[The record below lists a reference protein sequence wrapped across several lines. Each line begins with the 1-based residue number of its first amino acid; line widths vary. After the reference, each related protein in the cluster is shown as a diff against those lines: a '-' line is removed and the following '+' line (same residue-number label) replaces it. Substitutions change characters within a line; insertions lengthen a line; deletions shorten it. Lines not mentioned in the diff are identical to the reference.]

1 MIDAALVARLIAS
14 QFPQW
19 ADLPVRPVEF
29 GGWDNRTFRL
39 GERMAVRLPSR
50 ANYVA
55 QVEKEQRWLPK
66 LAAALPLP
74 IPRPL
79 ARGRPAEDYPWPWSI
94 YEWLD
99 GQTAAHELI
108 PDKRRFAVDLA
119 GFLCALQ
126 RAAASGG
133 PAAGPHSFFRGGPLS
148 TYDAETRLAVAKLGA
163 LIDATAVLAVW
174 DAALAAVRTGAP
186 VWVHGDVA
194 PGNLLVVDGRL
205 SAVIDFGCSA
215 VGDPACD
222 LAIAWTFFKDADRE
236 AFRARLGLD
245 AGAWARGRGWTLW
258 KALIVWAALPG
269 ANPLEA
275 KASPRIIEE
284 LVAEHL
290 RAVLGQG
297 AMASANGMREIVPRR

>member
-1 MIDAALVARLIAS
+1 MNSDARPIIDAALVARLIAS

-19 ADLPVRPVEF
+19 ADLSVRPVEF
-29 GGWDNRTFRL
+29 GGWDNRTFHL
-39 GERMAVRLPSR
+39 GERMVARLPSR
-50 ANYVA
+50 AAYAA
-55 QVEKEQRWLPK
+55 QVEKEQRWLPQ
-66 LAAALPLP
+66 LAVSLPLP

-79 ARGRPAEDYPWPWSI
+79 ARGRPAQDYPWAWSI

-99 GQTAAHELI
+99 GQVASNEPI
-108 PDKRRFAVDLA
+108 PDKRRFAEDLA
-119 GFLCALQ
+119 DFLVALQ
-126 RAAASGG
+126 RVDASGG

-163 LIDATAVLAVW
+163 LIDAAAVLAVW
-174 DAALAAVRTGAP
+174 DAALAAVRIGAP

-194 PGNLLVVDGRL
+194 PGNLLVLDGRL

-222 LAIAWTFFKDADRE
+222 LAIAWTFFESADRE

-269 ANPLEA
+269 ANPLGAET
-275 KASPRIIEE
+275 SQRVVED
-284 LVAEHL
+284 LVAEHH
-290 RAVLGQG
+290 RA
-297 AMASANGMREIVPRR
+297 SP

>member
-1 MIDAALVARLIAS
+1 MSSDARPIIDQALVARLIAS

-29 GGWDNRTFRL
+29 GGWDNRTFHL
-39 GERMAVRLPSR
+39 GERMVARLPSR
-50 ANYVA
+50 ATYAA
-55 QVEKEQRWLPK
+55 QVEKEQCWLPQ
-66 LAAALPLP
+66 LAVSLPLP

-79 ARGRPAEDYPWPWSI
+79 ARGRPAQDYPWPWSI

-99 GQTAAHELI
+99 GQAASHEPI
-108 PDKRRFAVDLA
+108 PDKRRFAEDLA
-119 GFLCALQ
+119 DFLLALQ
-126 RAAASGG
+126 RADASGG

-148 TYDAETRLAVAKLGA
+148 TYDADTRLAVAKLGA
-163 LIDATAVLAVW
+163 LIDAAAVLAVW
-174 DAALAAVRTGAP
+174 DAALAAVWTGAP

-222 LAIAWTFFKDADRE
+222 LAIAWTFFEAADRE

-245 AGAWARGRGWTLW
+245 AGAWARGRGWALW
-258 KALIVWAALPG
+258 KALIAWAVRPG
-269 ANPLEA
+269 ANPLGAEA
-275 KASPRIIEE
+275 SQRVVED
-284 LVAEHL
+284 LVAEH
-290 RAVLGQG
+290 RA
-297 AMASANGMREIVPRR
+297 IV